1 MTATVVNSVQG
12 NVGTGTALTL
22 GFTPTV
28 GNTLLVYVWEEGTNV
43 NTECIDSAGNPYARD
58 YNIAPTGNGQSV
70 YRLSNIALI
79 PTTITIV
86 GGTAGNHM
94 AVVEVSGLSNS
105 SPLSQAV
112 SRTDGNPTS
121 HSYALTTT
129 TDNEFIFMGAG
140 FGGNPGTLTGTGIS
154 TILSHVV
161 YAREAGYITDAGTA
175 GSHPFTYTTSNGIDS
190 YAVLAAYKTAAS
202 GPTVST
208 VSSNSATEGS
218 SIVHTVTLSAAVT
231 GSAASYAIT
240 LAGGTATGGGTD
252 YTSTLSN
259 GMFSDS
265 VTVSGG
271 NISVP
276 VGVSTFTVTVST
288 AGDTIDEANE
298 TYTLT
303 IGGTAGTGTINDDD
317 AAPTITGTT
326 SSTVTAGDP
335 VVITYSPGLSGQ
347 TRTYT
352 LAFTDGTAV
361 GGTDYDNTIVSGD
374 FAVTAGTGSVSIS
387 GSTVT
392 VDAGVT
398 EFTLSIGTTD

>member
-1 MTATVVNSVQG
+1 MYAFYKDLGAGSSGVS
-12 NVGTGTALTL
+12 TGTVSGVWNNNT
-22 GFTPTV
+22 TPF
-28 GNTLLVYVWEEGTNV
+28 
-43 NTECIDSAGNPYARD
+43 SAGF
-58 YNIAPTGNGQSV
+58 
-70 YRLSNIALI
+70 
-79 PTTITIV
+79 IV
-86 GGTAGNHM
+86 R
-94 AVVEVSGLSNS
+94 SG
-105 SPLSQAV
+105 
-112 SRTDGNPTS
+112 
-121 HSYALTTT
+121 
-129 TDNEFIFMGAG
+129 
-140 FGGNPGTLTGTGIS
+140 
-154 TILSHVV
+154 
-161 YAREAGYITDAGTA
+161 
-175 GSHPFTYTTSNGIDS
+175 
-190 YAVLAAYKTAAS
+190 AS

-259 GMFSDS
+259 GMFSNS

-326 SSTVTAGDP
+326 SQTVTAGSP

-347 TRTYT
+347 SRTYT
-352 LAFTDGTAV
+352 LALTDGTAV
-361 GGTDYDNTIVSGD
+361 GGTDYDNTTVTGD
-374 FAVTAGTGSVSIS
+374 FAVTAGTGSVTYSA
-387 GSTVT
+387 GTVT
-392 VDAGVT
+392 VDPGVT
-398 EFTLSIGTTD
+398 EFTLAITTTA